1 MNKFDDPEHYKELS
15 DSRKLALKDFCK
27 SFERIKGFNLYYS
40 SYGLKHI
47 FEDLYT
53 DELQDEKF
61 GSRISNGQFKG
72 AMLEAGFEVKDKQ
85 AQNWHFNISK
95 RSIKQLLKQLNH

>member
-27 SFERIKGFNLYYS
+27 SFERIKGFNLHNS

-47 FEDLYT
+47 FENLYRK
-53 DELQDEKF
+53 ELHGEQF

-95 RSIKQLLKQLNH
+95 RSIKEIKLRSE

>member
-1 MNKFDDPEHYKELS
+1 MNIFDNPEHYK
-15 DSRKLALKDFCK
+15 KLTDRQKEALLEFCN
-27 SFERIKGFNLYYS
+27 SFEKIKGFNLDNT

-47 FEDLYT
+47 FEDLYNE
-53 DELQDEKF
+53 ELQNEKF

-72 AMLEAGFEVKDKQ
+72 AMLEVGFEVKDKQ

-95 RSIKQLLKQLNH
+95 RSIKQLLKQL